1 MDSSLNNNSDQ
12 RQRQFN
18 NRHDQFFQLQC
29 LEQDPQGTASLLL
42 QVPDPQERDSLL
54 QGPDLLERDSL
65 LLQEQDPQET
75 ECLHLLLQGPL
86 ATSSAAS
93 LLLEHDLQQTVSQL
107 LLLL

>member
-29 LEQDPQGTASLLL
+29 REPDPQGTASLLL

-54 QGPDLLERDSL
+54 QGPNLQERDSL
-65 LLQEQDPQET
+65 HLRVPNLLAKDSLLQQEQDPQET
-75 ECLHLLLQGPL
+75 EWQHLLLQGPL

-93 LLLEHDLQQTVSQL
+93 LLL
-107 LLLL
+107 